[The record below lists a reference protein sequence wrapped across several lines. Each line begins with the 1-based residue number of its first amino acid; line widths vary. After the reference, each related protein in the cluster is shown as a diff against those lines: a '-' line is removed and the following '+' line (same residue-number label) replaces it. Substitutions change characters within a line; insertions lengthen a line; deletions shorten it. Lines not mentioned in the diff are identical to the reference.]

1 MSQAPHHRT
10 DIPDTSCRACDEK
23 ETILHLVTCPVIQHE
38 FWEPLLKLMDEM
50 GFPTPQPSEVHAFLV
65 LGVYTADGENRVV
78 KPEHSGMLFIAW
90 RCLYAA
96 VVGSRVDDKPLD
108 LEYAYYRTLQMTITR
123 VTAYGE
129 KWKLWSIKN
138 KFTSLK
144 CIIPLDKRDRVV
156 IEQDMFGDFQISSTL
171 RGEFDKIRSARAS
184 SA

>member
-1 MSQAPHHRT
+1 MS
-10 DIPDTSCRACDEK
+10 
-23 ETILHLVTCPVIQHE
+23 HLVTCPVIQHE

-50 GFPTPQPSEVHAFLV
+50 GFPTPDPSEVHAFLV

-123 VTAYGE
+123 VTAYVSG
-129 KWKLWSIKN
+129 
-138 KFTSLK
+138 TVAPGTP
-144 CIIPLDKRDRVV
+144 PLGAHRGLTVRSPGWGRE
-156 IEQDMFGDFQISSTL
+156 ICNQIT
-171 RGEFDKIRSARAS
+171 
-184 SA
+184 